1 MRTAVSSELLAT
13 VLSVKRTYNFETVEE
28 QLPRRIGE
36 YSAYQSREGRV
47 LFLHPFT
54 VAGTSGGSVDCQC
67 AGLRRWIGIDNDCN
81 DESDYPCSPDSTKV
95 PITSASKASR
105 HRVSSVQHVCRS

>member
-36 YSAYQSREGRV
+36 YSAYQSREGRI
-47 LFLHPFT
+47 LFLHPLHLLCF
-54 VAGTSGGSVDCQC
+54 
-67 AGLRRWIGIDNDCN
+67 
-81 DESDYPCSPDSTKV
+81 
-95 PITSASKASR
+95 
-105 HRVSSVQHVCRS
+105 